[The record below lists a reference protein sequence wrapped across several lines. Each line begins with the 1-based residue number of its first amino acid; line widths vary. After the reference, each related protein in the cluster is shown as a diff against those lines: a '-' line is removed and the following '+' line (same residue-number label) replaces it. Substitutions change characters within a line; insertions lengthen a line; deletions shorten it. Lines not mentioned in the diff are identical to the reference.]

1 MADVTFEDIVNAFLQ
16 GMAHMPPSPPAPS
29 KIQYIL
35 ETNPDLIVTNPQIRK
50 EYEQLTGIPVSSIIQ
65 QEKSKTS
72 PQFLPLEGGG
82 TAGINMPQPYI
93 QTVKSQILPFLYQ
106 EISPEVKQKMAETL
120 STKPENIKGMTWNE
134 FVRIRPY
141 LTALEAEKMREEALK
156 WQQQKAQMLQE
167 LEQQKIKQKET
178 KTKSGTAKPPEP
190 ALKISRAFTTINRAI
205 TKRDMLNTMDYGA
218 SQRALLDWA
227 NKTKKEEL
235 EHLVGPDNV
244 DTLLNLLAAS
254 YSQSRED
261 FTNLYTQ
268 MKNAIYPTQSSTP
281 KQTTTLNQSSTPA
294 SSEPKQ
300 TTTPKDDYERE
311 LLKSLNDQ

>member
-16 GMAHMPPSPPAPS
+16 GMAHMPPSPPEPS

-120 STKPENIKGMTWNE
+120 GTKPENVSGVTWNE

-156 WQQQKAQMLQE
+156 WQQQKTQMLQE

-178 KTKSGTAKPPEP
+178 KTKSGIAKPPE
-190 ALKISRAFTTINRAI
+190 AMLKINRAFTAINRAI
-205 TKRDMLNTMDYGA
+205 TKRDPILNTVDYEA
-218 SQRALLDWA
+218 SQKALLNWA

-235 EHLVGPDNV
+235 EHLVGSDNV
-244 DTLLNLLAAS
+244 DTLLKLLASS
-254 YSQSRED
+254 YSQTGED
-261 FTNLYTQ
+261 FTKLYTQ
-268 MKNAIYPTQSSTP
+268 MKNAIYPAQSSTP
-281 KQTTTLNQSSTPA
+281 T
-294 SSEPKQ
+294 SSEQKQ